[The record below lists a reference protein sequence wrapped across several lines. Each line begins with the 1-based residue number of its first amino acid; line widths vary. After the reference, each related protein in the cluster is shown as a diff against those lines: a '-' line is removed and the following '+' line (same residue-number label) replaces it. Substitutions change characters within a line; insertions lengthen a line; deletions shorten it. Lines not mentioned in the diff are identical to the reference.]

1 MGLNHVGSVEIV
13 TERLILRR
21 LKESDKE
28 DIYTNLAHDK
38 LVSKTFK
45 LPYYENI
52 DNMNAFMTTYLSR
65 SADINTYFWVIELKK
80 KSEAIGIF
88 VTPSRSD
95 SDFTIEV
102 GWALGSNYWGKGYAA
117 EALRAVIKFFFTEIG
132 YNRITAAHFV
142 GHDSSGLVMEKAGM
156 RYEGM
161 RRQEVFYRGQFIDT
175 ENYYILREEWNF

>member
-52 DNMNAFMTTYLSR
+52 DNMNAFMTTIL
-65 SADINTYFWVIELKK
+65 AQLDINTYFWVIELKK
-80 KSEAIGIF
+80 K
-88 VTPSRSD
+88 RSNW
-95 SDFTIEV
+95 DFCYPK
-102 GWALGSNYWGKGYAA
+102 S
-117 EALRAVIKFFFTEIG
+117 
-132 YNRITAAHFV
+132 
-142 GHDSSGLVMEKAGM
+142 
-156 RYEGM
+156 
-161 RRQEVFYRGQFIDT
+161 
-175 ENYYILREEWNF
+175 

>member
-102 GWALGSNYWGKGYAA
+102 GWALGSNYWG
-117 EALRAVIKFFFTEIG
+117 R
-132 YNRITAAHFV
+132 
-142 GHDSSGLVMEKAGM
+142 VMRLKH
-156 RYEGM
+156 
-161 RRQEVFYRGQFIDT
+161 
-175 ENYYILREEWNF
+175 